1 MWWGHQGSW
10 SVWVSILQIN
20 KLDFIG
26 SSKDEHVLGNECV
39 IIPPSLARRV
49 QSAMAAFVAGL
60 GGKERRPGHTKQGL
74 LKTRKD
80 VRARWQYVC
89 LDALL
94 LHLWGHNPS

>member
-39 IIPPSLARRV
+39 IIE
-49 QSAMAAFVAGL
+49 F
-60 GGKERRPGHTKQGL
+60 TKG
-74 LKTRKD
+74 
-80 VRARWQYVC
+80 
-89 LDALL
+89 
-94 LHLWGHNPS
+94 